1 MLDFMKEPFFSK
13 RYGANVKCSVFI
25 KYRNKFTG
33 DAVLKSSGKFD
44 TNPPQPEAS
53 KKQSVLVW
61 AIPVALVLLAAI
73 AGLLLMAYR
82 YRRLRNSFLALAARG
97 GYSRQMDYDL
107 DEDDDNMG
115 ITFHA
120 GIGLCFTFNFRF
132 NFCSFLVLFFQKVV
146 Y

>member
-1 MLDFMKEPFFSK
+1 MKESFFSK
-13 RYGANVKCSVFI
+13 RDGANVKCSVFI
-25 KYRNKFTG
+25 YYRNKLTG
-33 DAVLKSSGKFD
+33 DVMLKSSAKFD

-73 AGLLLMAYR
+73 AGLLLMAYK

-97 GYSRQMDYDL
+97 GYKRQIDYDL
-107 DEDDDNMG
+107 DEDDDNVG
-115 ITFHA
+115 VAFHA
-120 GIGLCFTFNFRF
+120 GIDLGFTFNFHF
-132 NFCSFLVLFFQKVV
+132 NFCSSFVLHFQELV

>member
-1 MLDFMKEPFFSK
+1 MLNFMKESFFSK
-13 RYGANVKCSVFI
+13 RHGANVKCSVFI
-25 KYRNKFTG
+25 QYRNKLTG
-33 DAVLKSSGKFD
+33 DKLLKWSEKFD

-107 DEDDDNMG
+107 DENDDNMG